1 MAGRRRRMVGPA
13 VAALLLLAG
22 CEHIPYYDESLNWFS
37 WSDYDP
43 EVRAI
48 EEETPPPGALEA
60 PAGDRAAMV
69 QDSRG
74 GHVWTEPPPNMLVSL
89 GATPFARGSAARAAG
104 HVTVAESSVGD
115 PPDPGS
121 PLVGMRTSIGP
132 SVTWRSVRGAR

>member
-1 MAGRRRRMVGPA
+1 MARGRVRIVGPA
-13 VAALLLLAG
+13 AAALLLLAG

-48 EEETPPPGALEA
+48 EAETAPPGTLEA
-60 PAGDRAAMV
+60 PGDRAAMV
-69 QDSRG
+69 QGSG
-74 GHVWTEPPPNMLVSL
+74 GGDVVTDPLPGMVVSL
-89 GATPFARGSAARAAG
+89 GRAPLARGSAVRAAG
-104 HVTVAESSVGD
+104 NVTVADSSLGD
-115 PPDPGS
+115 PDPGS